1 MFNKI
6 EDIPFNL
13 DPFDLDISYKHATIP
28 SELEKYIDGTF
39 FIELVKE
46 GPEKFNIEFISFFDA
61 RTYFVYDWDGEKLTR
76 IKVENASLYE
86 EESDGICDMYSSDD
100 EIWDEA
106 IGYEEVPQQAIDY
119 AEKNNLVKIIYS

>member
-1 MFNKI
+1 MFKKI

-13 DPFDLDISYKHATIP
+13 DPAYLEISYEHGTIP

-39 FIELVKE
+39 FIELVKKDS
-46 GPEKFNIEFISFFDA
+46 EKFNIEFISFFDA

-76 IKVENASLYE
+76 MEVENAELFE
-86 EESDGICDMYSSDD
+86 EESEGTCDKYSSDD

>member
-13 DPFDLDISYKHATIP
+13 NPFDLDISYKHGTIP

-46 GPEKFNIEFISFFDA
+46 NPEKFNIEFISFFDA
-61 RTYFVYDWDGEKLTR
+61 RTYFVNDWDGKKLTR

-106 IGYEEVPQQAIDY
+106 IGYEEVPQQAKDY